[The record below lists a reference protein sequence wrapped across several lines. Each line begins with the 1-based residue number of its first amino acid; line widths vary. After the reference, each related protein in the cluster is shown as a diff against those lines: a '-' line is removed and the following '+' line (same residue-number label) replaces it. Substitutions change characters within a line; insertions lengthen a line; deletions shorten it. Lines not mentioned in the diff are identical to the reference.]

1 MAAAMAKAPLPP
13 GGKSAPAL
21 TKPASRRGGEARRLS
36 DLLPTVGEASFR
48 KFGFIQS
55 AVVTRWPEIA
65 GARIA
70 RMASPQSIAFPRGK
84 KADGVLTIAVTGA
97 HGPVVQMVVPDL
109 IARVNRFFGY
119 AAVARIKLV
128 PATMTATRAAT
139 APLPANDP
147 PPATIA
153 ISPQLRAIADPE
165 LRSVLEG
172 LAASLAT
179 RDALPRIG

>member
-1 MAAAMAKAPLPP
+1 MAKAPPP
-13 GGKSAPAL
+13 SGGKCAPPLA
-21 TKPASRRGGEARRLS
+21 KPAPRRGGEARRLS
-36 DLLPTVGEASFR
+36 DLLPTAGEASFR

-65 GARIA
+65 GQRIA

-128 PATMTATRAAT
+128 PATATVARA
-139 APLPANDP
+139 PQPVQPANDP
-147 PPATIA
+147 PAATIP

-179 RDALPRIG
+179 RNALPRIG